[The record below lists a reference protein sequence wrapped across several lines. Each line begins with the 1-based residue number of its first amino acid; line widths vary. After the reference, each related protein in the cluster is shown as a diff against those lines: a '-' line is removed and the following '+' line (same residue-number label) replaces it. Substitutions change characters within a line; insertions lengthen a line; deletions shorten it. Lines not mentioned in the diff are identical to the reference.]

1 MKGVL
6 GEFPRDTWHVF
17 GAPCENVPILTE
29 EIDERAFLF
38 AVQAVSD
45 QDELAWVFLVQQ
57 DLPCSLRG
65 IELRLSS
72 RFGLSNRFGLSSRH
86 VLLQSRHVLHYD
98 ALLFNNDHYFS
109 HLRAV

>member
-6 GEFPRDTWHVF
+6 GEFPWDTWHVF

-38 AVQAVSD
+38 AVQAITD

-57 DLPCSLRG
+57 DLPCSLRRL
-65 IELRLSS
+65 ELRFSS
-72 RFGLSNRFGLSSRH
+72 RFGLSSRH

-98 ALLFNNDHYFS
+98 ALLFSDDHCFGR
-109 HLRAV
+109 L